1 MKFKIK
7 AEENFDQEKQK
18 LIFNATH
25 DFFNKMESVA
35 KYYYKLG
42 LSKEQI
48 MQALNESEVRFDE
61 DEDMWTD
68 WKDGIF

>member
-7 AEENFDQEKQK
+7 AEENFDQEKAK
-18 LIFNATH
+18 LIDNATH
-25 DFFNKMESVA
+25 DFFNKMESAA
-35 KYYYKLG
+35 KHYYKLG

-48 MQALNESEVRFDE
+48 IQALNEATVRFEE